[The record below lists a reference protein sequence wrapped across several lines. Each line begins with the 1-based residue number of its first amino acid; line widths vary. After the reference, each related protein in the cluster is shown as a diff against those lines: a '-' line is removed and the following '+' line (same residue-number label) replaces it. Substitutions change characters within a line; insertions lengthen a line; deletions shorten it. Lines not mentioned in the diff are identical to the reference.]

1 VDPKNLIDLVS
12 DLFDFIGLGSQSLH
26 LCLVEGHVRGVRAEL
41 FDGSLDFIVFLE
53 RLCHLGV
60 DHFQL
65 GCDSLLVDRGL
76 GLGHRDINLD
86 RLLLHVQCVLVLD
99 EAVLED

>member
-1 VDPKNLIDLVS
+1 
-12 DLFDFIGLGSQSLH
+12 
-26 LCLVEGHVRGVRAEL
+26 
-41 FDGSLDFIVFLE
+41 
-53 RLCHLGV
+53 LCHLGV

-65 GCDSLLVDRGL
+65 GCDSLLVHRGL
-76 GLGHRDINLD
+76 GLGHRDINLN